1 MNMSTACFLL
11 LLTCLSAV
19 KVAVSQELRLFEDTE
34 SSTSVN
40 DETERRDI
48 RRDSDGNL
56 ITGPEFTLVGTTR
69 IGDNYLVV
77 LESLTGEVISV
88 SLREHSS
95 VDISGYSNFKMLD
108 AGSGTVSI
116 EYPDSVPC
124 IEFEERGVTCET
136 AQIANLSLPNSQ
148 PISVANQ
155 GANLTANQA
164 VEASSQE
171 GDLLN
176 PFEAI
181 LQRASSNDPAEESAA
196 SFTPRRI
203 DPEDVPSGM
212 RVVST
217 PFGDRLVEIDQ

>member
-1 MNMSTACFLL
+1 MHMSKAYFLL
-11 LLTCLSAV
+11 LPTCLSAF
-19 KVAVSQELRLFEDTE
+19 KVAVSQELSLFEETE
-34 SSTSVN
+34 SSISVE
-40 DETERRDI
+40 DETTRRDI
-48 RRDSDGNL
+48 RRDNEGNL

-88 SLREHSS
+88 SVKEYSS
-95 VDISGYSNFKMLD
+95 ADISGYSRFNVLD

-124 IEFEERGVTCET
+124 MEFEEQGVTCET
-136 AQIANLSLPNSQ
+136 AQIANLSLPNAQ

-164 VEASSQE
+164 AEASNQE
-171 GDLLN
+171 EDLLN

-181 LQRASSNDPAEESAA
+181 LQRASSNDPVEASAG

-217 PFGDRLVEIDQ
+217 PFGDRLVEID